1 MASQYR
7 HMFVVMG
14 PAGCGKSTVAEVIAS
29 SLQVP
34 CLDGDEYHPPSNIQK
49 MSNGISL
56 TDHDRW
62 DWLILL
68 RRTALQQLCPPSS
81 FHSIVL
87 SCSALK
93 EKYRDVL
100 RVAALEN
107 PHVLVH
113 FIYLHADVSVLEKRV
128 GARQGHYMKGG
139 MVRAQ
144 LEALERPSGREVE
157 RDTVVVDV
165 AGSRERVVGETLG
178 LVGGIMGEY

>member
-1 MASQYR
+1 M
-7 HMFVVMG
+7 
-14 PAGCGKSTVAEVIAS
+14 
-29 SLQVP
+29 
-34 CLDGDEYHPPSNIQK
+34 
-49 MSNGISL
+49 
-56 TDHDRW
+56 
-62 DWLILL
+62 
-68 RRTALQQLCPPSS
+68 
-81 FHSIVL
+81 
-87 SCSALK
+87 
-93 EKYRDVL
+93 
-100 RVAALEN
+100 
-107 PHVLVH
+107 LVH